1 MAYIGQ
7 IIGHKARWEEDGKRY
22 MEKRIPVIALQRRG
36 RGCDE
41 ECQDLSGNI
50 SRILSV
56 PVCLLFLRGP
66 CIPDIADGRL
76 LYPAA
81 AAGRHPGA
89 DP

>member
-7 IIGHKARWEEDGKRY
+7 IIGHKAWWEEDGKRY

-56 PVCLLFLRGP
+56 PICL
-66 CIPDIADGRL
+66 
-76 LYPAA
+76 
-81 AAGRHPGA
+81 
-89 DP
+89 